1 MEIKS
6 INPLK
11 ATIEFNFENKCIY
24 ISDEYGIVLYSIDL
38 FKEYIEYFEELYE
51 IYALEDDEKLSEKA
65 IELKKKLLENVIL
78 EQGS

>member
-1 MEIKS
+1 MEIKN

-11 ATIEFNFENKCIY
+11 ATIEFDFEKKCIY
-24 ISDEYGIVLYSIDL
+24 ITDEYGIVLYSIDL

-51 IYALEDDEKLSEKA
+51 IYALEDDERLSEKA

-78 EQGS
+78 E